1 MERLLHYAWQNKLFP
16 IGELH
21 TTDGQTLEVINTGL
35 HNTDSGP
42 DFINCTIKLDGV
54 ECKITFAL
62 SIMKITT
69 ARDFKAVEKEVRRI
83 MKIVEPESSIKEIR

>member
-1 MERLLHYAWQNKLFP
+1 MTESATVTKKYE
-16 IGELH
+16 I
-21 TTDGQTLEVINTGL
+21 TDLDCAHCAQRIEDAVN
-35 HNTDSGP
+35 
-42 DFINCTIKLDGV
+42 KLDGV

-83 MKIVEPESSIKEIR
+83 MKIVKPESSIKEIR

>member
-1 MERLLHYAWQNKLFP
+1 MTESATVTKRYEIIDLDCAHCAQRIEDAVNKL
-16 IGELH
+16 E
-21 TTDGQTLEVINTGL
+21 
-35 HNTDSGP
+35 
-42 DFINCTIKLDGV
+42 GV
-54 ECKITFAL
+54 ECKIAFAL